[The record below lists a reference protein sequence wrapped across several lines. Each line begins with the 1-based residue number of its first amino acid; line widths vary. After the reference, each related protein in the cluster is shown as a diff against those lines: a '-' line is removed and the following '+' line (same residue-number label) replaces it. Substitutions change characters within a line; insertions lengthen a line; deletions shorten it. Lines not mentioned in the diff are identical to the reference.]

1 MQSSKEAFAT
11 LTGKLRD
18 ALAANDWEVIALLDG
33 ECRAQMAKL
42 SGEDALD
49 VGLREQLAEL
59 SHLYLEL
66 QQSGRAE
73 RERLAAELTRLN
85 QSKQVKQ
92 AYEPLG

>member
-1 MQSSKEAFAT
+1 MPSSKEAFAT

-18 ALAANDWEVIALLDG
+18 ALAANDWEAIARLDD
-33 ECRAQMAKL
+33 ECRAQMATL
-42 SGEDALD
+42 NGAEALD

-59 SHLYLEL
+59 SQLYLEL

-73 RERLAAELTRLN
+73 RERLAAELIRLN
-85 QSKQVKQ
+85 QSKQVRQ